1 MSNRNLTNLDYAS
14 RGAAMFIGRETELK
28 FLNDAYMSSRAE
40 FIVLYGRRRV
50 GKTELLNEFC
60 KDKPCIFYTC
70 REYTDK
76 IQLQSFTNKIH
87 SYNMPA
93 FEYVDCFSNWET
105 AFSSCLHIDSNKKK
119 LLIIDEFPYACKM
132 NESIPSI
139 LQVLWDEKLRHENV
153 MIVLCGSAM
162 SFIEKELLAEKN
174 PLYGRTTGIYK
185 IKPLPYYDAIKF
197 FPNFSDE
204 DKLLAY
210 SILGGVP
217 HYLRQFDSNLSL
229 EDNIKQNILRKGCSL
244 YNEVEFLLKQE
255 LRETSVYNTI
265 VEAIALGNNSFSD
278 ILSKTQL
285 EKSKLSVYL
294 KNLIEISI
302 VEKESP
308 ALSTDKDKSS
318 TAKGNYILTDNFFR
332 FWYAFAYRNLT
343 DLENDDIDG
352 VWDNSIKNNLHD
364 FASSSFEKVCLDY
377 LYILNKDNRLP
388 FRIHNASRY
397 WGKTT
402 QTIDGKKQSVNLEI
416 DILAPDSQKK
426 NFIYGECKFTNDA
439 FDMQQLKKM
448 QSKVF
453 LEGNN
458 YFYLFALS
466 GFTDAVKEYAVLHN
480 NTILVSAKDIVSIN

>member
-1 MSNRNLTNLDYAS
+1 
-14 RGAAMFIGRETELK
+14 MFIGRETELK
-28 FLNDAYMSSRAE
+28 FLNDAYLSNHAE

-87 SYNMPA
+87 SYNIST
-93 FEYVDCFSNWET
+93 FEYVDCFSNWEI
-105 AFSSCLHIDSNKKK
+105 AFSSCLHINTNKKK
-119 LLIIDEFPYACKM
+119 LLIIDEFPYACKV

-139 LQVLWDEKLRHENV
+139 LQVLWDEKLRHKNV
-153 MIVLCGSAM
+153 MIILCGSTM
-162 SFIEKELLAEKN
+162 SFIEKKLLAEKN

-185 IKPLPYYDAIKF
+185 IKSLPYYDAIKF

-210 SILGGVP
+210 SILGGIP
-217 HYLRQFDSNLSL
+217 HYLRQFNSNLSL
-229 EDNIKQNILRKGCSL
+229 EENVKQNILRKGCSL

-265 VEAIALGNNSFSD
+265 VEAIALGNNSFSE

-302 VEKESP
+302 VKKKSP
-308 ALSTDKDKSS
+308 ALFSDKDKSNM
-318 TAKGNYILTDNFFR
+318 AKGSYVLTDNLFR

-343 DLENDDIDG
+343 DLENDDVDG
-352 VWDNSIKNNLHD
+352 VWNNYIKTNLHN
-364 FASSSFEKVCLDY
+364 FALPSFEKVCLDY
-377 LYILNKDNRLP
+377 LYILNKNNRLP

-397 WGKTT
+397 WGKTI
-402 QTIDGKKQSVNLEI
+402 QTIDGKKLSTNLEI
-416 DILAPDSQKK
+416 DILAPDFQKK
-426 NFIYGECKFTNDA
+426 NFIYGECKFTNKA
-439 FDMQQLKKM
+439 FDMQQLKKL

-458 YFYLFALS
+458 YFYLFSLS
-466 GFTDAVKEYAVLHN
+466 DFTDSIKTYSALQD